1 MQTQPDAP
9 VSPFSLAPRSMAANH
24 MISNASGTLAVSSAF
39 YACSDAERNYAAAA
53 VPGVIA
59 DMDAHRRQLVAWRNA
74 AMDGI
79 VDEVGAL
86 LARIGDRATIEPG
99 TAAPYLYQYVTLH
112 RNRLPSGMRGPV
124 LDVLQVELTRRL
136 GRPGL
141 AFRVTECA
149 ASEAE
154 EREHGNAV
162 EVCCIHHD

>member
-1 MQTQPDAP
+1 MQPAGQSDIQ
-9 VSPFSLAPRSMAANH
+9 VPRSMAANC
-24 MISNASGTLAVSSAF
+24 MISNAVGTMAVSSAF
-39 YACSDAERNYAAAA
+39 YACSDVERDYSKAA
-53 VPGVIA
+53 VAGIIA
-59 DMDAHRRQLVAWRNA
+59 DRDARRRQLVAWR
-74 AMDGI
+74 DGAIGAI
-79 VDEVGAL
+79 VAEVAAL
-86 LARIGDRATIEPG
+86 LARASERAAIEPG
-99 TAAPYLYQYVTLH
+99 IAAPYIYQYLTLH
-112 RNRLPSGMRGPV
+112 RNRLPSGVRGPV